1 MKRIISIALA
11 LVMVLSVAVV
21 AVSAAEVSNPVG
33 ADSNNSA
40 GADTSSSTTGSGDL
54 VYFDASGWKNVTM
67 IYCHIWKRGGDAFIG
82 WQLKKEAC
90 KKVSGNKWSYDLANL
105 DASTTM
111 SGGLKSGEDYCI
123 IFSAQTGKQTYDA
136 TFSKACVG
144 DTLKLTGKL
153 IENTVD
159 YEKKADEA
167 VWTKNSSKFGPH
179 LAFTSIGNIV
189 GKFLCPHEKGTEVI
203 GDWLPIY
210 YKSSFIKDK
219 VAVLAK
225 AYPKFGI
232 KSKSQI
238 QDIYDY
244 IVSKKT
250 GEDEKA
256 MKEILEDAF
265 AKAYPSKVKEANI
278 DKTKASTS
286 NLKDYYAWKLP
297 EKPIEMNIGQS
308 FKIKKGSL
316 EGKTKFWSTNKK
328 VAAVN
333 SKGKVTAKKAGSAK
347 IKAKV
352 GALTFVCKIMVR
364 TPKLSKKKLTL
375 VVNQGKKLKVKN
387 YNKKPKWSSSKKS
400 VAVVSAKGY
409 VIALKK
415 GTATITAKVKGKKLK
430 CKVTVKKA

>member
-11 LVMVLSVAVV
+11 LVLVLSVAVV

-153 IENTVD
+153 IENPVD
-159 YEKKADEA
+159 SEKKADEA
-167 VWTKNSSKFGPH
+167 VWSKNSGSYGPH

-189 GKFLCPHEKGTEVI
+189 GSKLCPNEKGTEVI
-203 GDWLPIY
+203 GDWLPTY
-210 YKSSFIKDK
+210 YKSKFVK
-219 VAVLAK
+219 AVPALAK
-225 AYPKFGI
+225 AFPKFGI
-232 KSKSQI
+232 TSASQI
-238 QDIYDY
+238 QDIYAY
-244 IVSKKT
+244 IISKKT

-256 MKEILEDAF
+256 MKKMLEDAF
-265 AKAYPSKVKEANI
+265 AKAYPAKKNEAKI
-278 DKTKASTS
+278 D
-286 NLKDYYAWKLP
+286 
-297 EKPIEMNIGQS
+297 
-308 FKIKKGSL
+308 
-316 EGKTKFWSTNKK
+316 EGK
-328 VAAVN
+328 
-333 SKGKVTAKKAGSAK
+333 AKNEAK
-347 IKAKV
+347 QISSN
-352 GALTFVCKIMVR
+352 GGHI
-364 TPKLSKKKLTL
+364 
-375 VVNQGKKLKVKN
+375 
-387 YNKKPKWSSSKKS
+387 SSSS
-400 VAVVSAKGY
+400 SAASSSSSSGGSSY
-409 VIALKK
+409 SGSSSSNSSGSGSDGEEDTILFILLGVMLAAAGVIF
-415 GTATITAKVKGKKLK
+415 
-430 CKVTVKKA
+430 VTRRKRTE

>member
-40 GADTSSSTTGSGDL
+40 GADTSSSTTGSGDM

-153 IENTVD
+153 IENPVD
-159 YEKKADEA
+159 SEKKADEA
-167 VWTKNSSKFGPH
+167 VWSKNSGSYGPH

-189 GKFLCPHEKGTEVI
+189 GSKLCPNEKGTEVI
-203 GDWLPIY
+203 GDWLPTY
-210 YKSSFIKDK
+210 YKSKFVK
-219 VAVLAK
+219 AVPALAK
-225 AYPKFGI
+225 AFPKFGI
-232 KSKSQI
+232 TSASQI
-238 QDIYDY
+238 QDIYAY
-244 IVSKKT
+244 IISKKT

-256 MKEILEDAF
+256 MKKMLEDAF
-265 AKAYPSKVKEANI
+265 AKAYP
-278 DKTKASTS
+278 
-286 NLKDYYAWKLP
+286 
-297 EKPIEMNIGQS
+297 
-308 FKIKKGSL
+308 
-316 EGKTKFWSTNKK
+316 
-328 VAAVN
+328 
-333 SKGKVTAKKAGSAK
+333 AKKNEAK
-347 IKAKV
+347 IDENKAKNEAKQISSN
-352 GALTFVCKIMVR
+352 GGHI
-364 TPKLSKKKLTL
+364 
-375 VVNQGKKLKVKN
+375 
-387 YNKKPKWSSSKKS
+387 SSSS
-400 VAVVSAKGY
+400 SASSSSSSSGSSY
-409 VIALKK
+409 SGSSSSNSSGSGSDGEEDTILFILLGVMLAAAGVIF
-415 GTATITAKVKGKKLK
+415 
-430 CKVTVKKA
+430 VTRRKRTE

>member
-1 MKRIISIALA
+1 MKRFRSTISII
-11 LVMVLSVAVV
+11 LSLLILL
-21 AVSAAEVSNPVG
+21 
-33 ADSNNSA
+33 SA
-40 GADTSSSTTGSGDL
+40 GVTASAADTSSSTTGSGDL

-82 WQLKKEAC
+82 WQLRKEAC

-105 DASTTM
+105 DASSTM
-111 SGGLKSGEDYCI
+111 SGGIRSGEDYCI
-123 IFSAQTGKQTYDA
+123 IFSANTGKQTYDA

-167 VWTKNSSKFGPH
+167 VWTKNSGSYGPH

-203 GDWLPIY
+203 GDWLPTY
-210 YKSSFIKDK
+210 YKSKFVK
-219 VAVLAK
+219 AVPALAK
-225 AYPKFGI
+225 AFPKFGI
-232 KSKSQI
+232 TKASQI
-238 QDIYDY
+238 QDIYAY

-352 GALTFVCKIMVR
+352 GALTFVCKVKVR